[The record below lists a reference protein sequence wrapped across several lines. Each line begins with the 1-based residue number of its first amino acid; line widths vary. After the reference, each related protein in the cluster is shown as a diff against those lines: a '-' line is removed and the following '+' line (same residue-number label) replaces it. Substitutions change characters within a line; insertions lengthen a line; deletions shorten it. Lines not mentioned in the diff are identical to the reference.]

1 MTAARL
7 RLSITALNKEIKII
21 KLFQFW
27 AGSRTVQVS
36 VKLMADCS
44 TLTDQR
50 LESFVDRRQQSGRRH
65 DQVTSTR
72 TVHMATSCRGDRLRP
87 ECCEVVETRYD
98 QRV

>member
-50 LESFVDRRQQSGRRH
+50 LESFVDRRQQFWSAARSGH
-65 DQVTSTR
+65 VDP
-72 TVHMATSCRGDRLRP
+72 HCAHGD
-87 ECCEVVETRYD
+87 VV
-98 QRV
+98 